1 MRVEKAVLGTLLKEN
16 YLLDDTIL
24 TAGHF
29 QSTEHHNLF
38 KAIKQLRENNK
49 VIDLISIPSHIN
61 PKEIGGVSYLVELM
75 SFSNVEKFEA
85 YQDIIHDKWK
95 HKEKRNILNNAL
107 ENDDTAEIVIKK
119 LDDLTE
125 SKLDDHSSISEQ
137 LSKLYEAPYEK
148 KEYKVGAMTGIK
160 ELDVM
165 TNGLQ
170 DSELIIVAARPSM
183 GKSDAMLQMAKSSG
197 YQGYL
202 PIIFSLEM
210 SAESLTQ
217 RLIGSEGKYNR
228 AKLRNP
234 EQLLSNEQ
242 KKRWSSVMDRVDAT
256 KIQIFDRSGQKLSE
270 IRSKTRKMMNQFPEK
285 KPIVFIDYLTLIKPA
300 EKGNN
305 MHLQVSEITKGL
317 KAMAKEFACPV
328 VALAQLS
335 RGLEQ
340 RENKRPMNS
349 DLRESGS
356 IEEDAD
362 VIIMLYRDAYYSK
375 KEDDRSME
383 FIVTKHRNGP
393 TGTVITAYNKNT
405 GEIEG

>member
-1 MRVEKAVLGTLLKEN
+1 MRVEKAVLGTMLKEN
-16 YLLDDTIL
+16 YLLDDTLL
-24 TAGHF
+24 TPGHF
-29 QSTEHHNLF
+29 QSTEHRNLF
-38 KAIKQLRENNK
+38 RAIKELRESHS

-75 SFSNVEKFEA
+75 SFANVEKFEA
-85 YQDIIHDKWK
+85 YQDIIHERWK
-95 HKEKRNILNNAL
+95 HKEKLNILNNAL
-107 ENDDTAEIVIKK
+107 ENDDPVETVVKK
-119 LDDLTE
+119 LDDLME
-125 SKLDDHSSISEQ
+125 SKLDDHSSITDQ

-148 KEYKVGAMTGIK
+148 KEFKRGAMTGIK
-160 ELDVM
+160 ELDTM

-183 GKSDAMLQMAKSSG
+183 GKSDAMLQFAKTSG

-202 PIIFSLEM
+202 PIVFSLEM

-234 EQLLSNEQ
+234 EQLLSEEQ
-242 KKRWSSVMDRVDAT
+242 KKRWTSVINQIDKT
-256 KIQIFDRSGQKLSE
+256 KMQIFDSSGQKLTE
-270 IRSKTRKMMNQFPEK
+270 IRSKTRKMMNLYPDK
-285 KPIVFIDYLTLIKPA
+285 KPIVFIDYLTLIKPN
-300 EKGNN
+300 EKGMN

-317 KAMAKEFACPV
+317 KAMAKEFTCPV
-328 VALAQLS
+328 VTLAQLS
-335 RGLEQ
+335 RSLEQ
-340 RENKRPMNS
+340 RQDKRPMNS

-362 VIIMLYRDAYYSK
+362 LIIMLYRDAYYSK
-375 KEDDRSME
+375 DEKDRSME
-383 FIVTKHRNGP
+383 FIVTKQRNGP
-393 TGTVITAYNKNT
+393 TGTVITTYSKNT

>member
-1 MRVEKAVLGTLLKEN
+1 MRAEKSVLGTMLKEN
-16 YLLDDTIL
+16 YLLDDTTL
-24 TAGHF
+24 TPGHF
-29 QSTEHHNLF
+29 QSTEHRNLF
-38 KAIKQLRENNK
+38 NAIKQLRESNK

-75 SFSNVEKFEA
+75 TFSNVEKFEA
-85 YQDIIHDKWK
+85 YQEIINDKWK
-95 HKEKRNILNNAL
+95 HKEKLNILNNAI
-107 ENDDTAEIVIKK
+107 ENDDPAETVIKK
-119 LDDLTE
+119 LDDLLE

-137 LSKLYEAPYEK
+137 LSKMFDAPYEK
-148 KEYKVGAMTGIK
+148 REFKRGAMTGIK
-160 ELDVM
+160 ELDAM

-170 DSELIIVAARPSM
+170 DNELIIVAARPSM
-183 GKSDAMLQMAKSSG
+183 GKSDAMLQMAKSTG

-202 PIIFSLEM
+202 PIVFSLEM

-234 EQLLSNEQ
+234 EQLLSDEQ
-242 KKRWSSVMDRVDAT
+242 KNRWSAVIGQVDKT

-270 IRSKTRKMMNQFPEK
+270 IRSKTRKMMNQYPDK

-300 EKGNN
+300 EKGGN

-317 KAMAKEFACPV
+317 KAMAKEFSCPV
-328 VALAQLS
+328 VTLAQLS
-335 RGLEQ
+335 RSLEQ
-340 RENKRPMNS
+340 RQDKRPMNS

-375 KEDDRSME
+375 KEEDKSME
-383 FIVTKHRNGP
+383 FIVTKQRNGP
-393 TGTVITAYNKNT
+393 TGTVITKYNKNT

>member
-29 QSTEHHNLF
+29 QSTEHYNLF
-38 KAIKQLRENNK
+38 NAIKQLRESNK

-85 YQDIIHDKWK
+85 YQEIIHDKWK

-119 LDDLTE
+119 LDDLLE

-148 KEYKVGAMTGIK
+148 KEFKVGAMTGIK
-160 ELDVM
+160 ELDLM

-170 DSELIIVAARPSM
+170 DSELIILAARPSM
-183 GKSDAMLQMAKSSG
+183 GKSDAMLQVAKTSG
-197 YQGYL
+197 YQGYI

-242 KKRWSSVMDRVDAT
+242 KKRWSSVIGRIDDT

-270 IRSKTRKMMNQFPEK
+270 IRSKTRKIMNQFPDK

-317 KAMAKEFACPV
+317 KAMAKEFTCPV

-340 RENKRPMNS
+340 RENKRPMSS

-393 TGTVITAYNKNT
+393 TGTIITTYNKNT